1 MDQRDLMQIRV
12 QIMLQIFRSGVELLV
27 PFRKND
33 YLSTQNIHHHIT
45 THLDNKNLLKI
56 HKIYESSD
64 TIELICIVNTINIII
79 VSENMSDL
87 KFDTENYLKKC
98 IIVRIQIIKNKIISH
113 RLRSFKMQY
122 YTSNNMNNMLKPG
135 LLKPGLLK
143 YIKQHKKSLYYKS
156 NTLL

>member
-45 THLDNKNLLKI
+45 THLDKIFLLKI

-64 TIELICIVNTINIII
+64 TIELIRIVNTINIII
-79 VSENMSDL
+79 VSENVSDL

-113 RLRSFKMQY
+113 RLIIQ
-122 YTSNNMNNMLKPG
+122 NAIL
-135 LLKPGLLK
+135 
-143 YIKQHKKSLYYKS
+143 YIKQYE
-156 NTLL
+156 